1 MKTVLAKYSMQDLIK
16 SGYQG
21 PVLVPVL
28 DDLEG
33 VPYGEVMAEI
43 KLKRN
48 PGNHKRFFAFVKQT
62 FAMQDVFNEPT
73 DIERWRRHLLL
84 IAGHVEEHISP
95 KTGEV
100 AFVIKS
106 INWDELDELEFKPI
120 FNSVINGFIKWYGK
134 GLTELQINSILEY

>member
-1 MKTVLAKYSMQDLIK
+1 M
-16 SGYQG
+16 
-21 PVLVPVL
+21 
-28 DDLEG
+28 
-33 VPYGEVMAEI
+33 PYGEVMADI

-62 FAMQDVFNEPT
+62 IAMQDVFEDT
-73 DIERWRRHLLL
+73 EKERWRRHLLL

-95 KTGEV
+95 KTGDV

-120 FNSVINGFIKWYGK
+120 FNSVINAFIKWYGK
-134 GLTELQINSILEY
+134 DLTELQINSILEY